1 MKIVAIEEHAAASR
15 GPRAISL
22 RKRTG
27 QKAWFRPARKG
38 LAEFRRSHCGEDHSS
53 QTKKVAPLMR
63 LVRYDRFDG
72 VEQLWIDEVPVP
84 EDSPGQAVVQVYASC
99 INPGSVPALH
109 GAPYTPIRDMAG
121 VVVRVGDGVQDVRT
135 GDRILGWSQ
144 EWTAH
149 AEYVAVPAAQL
160 IAKPAGLSWDVA
172 GSLFVTPMA
181 GLAGVKAV
189 EPSEGEVVV
198 VSGATGGVGFT
209 AAQLARRAGATVI
222 GIGSPSKA
230 GHLRERGIV
239 PVSFA
244 GDVAGNVRKAA
255 GGRNIDAFID
265 AFGSDYVQ
273 LALDLGVPPE
283 RINTAVDYRA
293 AKEKGVTARGTMDAG
308 GLPAYRMLAELA
320 ASGDLAVPIAATYPL
335 AEVKAAYTTL
345 AGLRPF
351 GRVVL
356 HPQE

>member
-1 MKIVAIEEHAAASR
+1 
-15 GPRAISL
+15 
-22 RKRTG
+22 
-27 QKAWFRPARKG
+27 
-38 LAEFRRSHCGEDHSS
+38 
-53 QTKKVAPLMR
+53 MR

-72 VEQLWIDEVPVP
+72 VDQLWIGEAP
-84 EDSPGQAVVQVYASC
+84 EPEGSPGQAVVRVHASC
-99 INPGSVPALH
+99 INPGSVSALH
-109 GAPYTPIRDMAG
+109 GAPYTPIRDLAG
-121 VVVRVGDGVQDVRT
+121 VVVRVGDGVQDLKA
-135 GDRILGWSQ
+135 GDAVLGWSQ
-144 EWTAH
+144 AWTAH
-149 AEYVAVPAAQL
+149 AQYVAVPAKQL

-189 EPSEGEVVV
+189 EPSAGEVVV

-230 GHLRERGIV
+230 GHLRERDIV

-255 GGRNIDAFID
+255 DGRKIDAFID

-273 LALDLGVPPE
+273 LALDLGVPAE
-283 RINTAVDYRA
+283 RVNTAVDYRA

-308 GLPAYRMLAELA
+308 GLPAYRMLADLA
-320 ASGDLAVPIAATYPL
+320 ASGDLDIPIAVAYPL
-335 AEVKAAYTTL
+335 AEVKAAYAALTR
-345 AGLRPF
+345 LRPF

-356 HPQE
+356 RPQE